1 MYGKHCIRTY
11 CSNHSCIALSSA
23 EAEYYGLVKAGSV
36 ALGLRSLYADLDQS
50 IKIDLYTDASAAK
63 AIATRRGLGK
73 VRHMAVHL
81 MWLQEKVAN
90 GELQI
95 LKVRGEANPA
105 DLLTKYLAQEIMH
118 RHMRCIGYAI
128 EEGRATACPELAQE

>member
-1 MYGKHCIRTY
+1 MYGRHCIRTY
-11 CSNHSCIALSSA
+11 CSTHSCIALSSA

-36 ALGLRSLYADLDQS
+36 ALGLRSLYADLGHA
-50 IKIDLYTDASAAK
+50 IKLQLFTDASAAK

-90 GELQI
+90 SELEI
-95 LKVRGEANPA
+95 FKVRGEANPA
-105 DLLTKYLAQEIMH
+105 DLLTKYLAQEPMS
-118 RHMRCIGYAI
+118 RHMRCIDYAI
-128 EEGRATACPELAQE
+128 ENGRAEACPELAQG